1 MARAKAFDP
10 DMALDAAIDVF
21 REHGFDG
28 TSADMLVEAMGIGRQ
43 SLYNTFGDKWRLY
56 QAALQRYNILE
67 GHAHVAAL
75 RTPTRA
81 VDGLRA
87 MMERVVDEARKPCLG
102 VGAICEFGNSKPEV
116 GKINAAADR
125 ILRAAIGARIREAQ
139 ADGDVS
145 TDLQPDEVV
154 DFLIA
159 AFAGIRVAARGGADV
174 IRLEALG
181 RTALRALR

>member
-1 MARAKAFDP
+1 
-10 DMALDAAIDVF
+10 
-21 REHGFDG
+21 
-28 TSADMLVEAMGIGRQ
+28 MLVEAMGIGRQ

-116 GKINAAADR
+116 GR
-125 ILRAAIGARIREAQ
+125 STRQPTGSSARPSAR
-139 ADGDVS
+139 
-145 TDLQPDEVV
+145 
-154 DFLIA
+154 
-159 AFAGIRVAARGGADV
+159 AFARHRPTATSRRICSPTRWSTFSLPLSRASGSPPGGADV